1 MATRLCWNSGFIL
14 NMAQAY
20 RKFAEDIQNGTSL
33 TPGFA
38 DAFKLHQLFDA
49 VEKAAQTGER
59 QVLVPS

>member
-1 MATRLCWNSGFIL
+1 
-14 NMAQAY
+14 MAQAY